1 MWKITEILHIYM
13 AGRLDEFFILYY
25 SYKSLHVLHT
35 AIAADSHTS
44 LYCQGN
50 LARVVSVF

>member
-25 SYKSLHVLHT
+25 SCKSLHVLHT